1 MILDDVCLK
10 DFKVRKKINKLNQ
23 WFSLLPCMKVSFD
36 PLFDD
41 DDDLGLLKF
50 NGVDVVSVLVDVS
63 SSLDNLLYHLN
74 LRKKIL

>member
-1 MILDDVCLK
+1 
-10 DFKVRKKINKLNQ
+10 
-23 WFSLLPCMKVSFD
+23 MKVSFD

-63 SSLDNLLYHLN
+63 SSLDNLLNFEENIIIRILN
-74 LRKKIL
+74 QIK